1 LDFLLDKGWWG
12 TRRLV
17 SVLLVPANRLFSTRF
32 VEILSFASFLGRAM
46 WILRQVTCFE
56 MAQAMK
62 RPVGKQ
68 LSVWATPPPLKLN
81 EAANYASEAVLL
93 ISTANGIG

>member
-1 LDFLLDKGWWG
+1 
-12 TRRLV
+12 
-17 SVLLVPANRLFSTRF
+17 
-32 VEILSFASFLGRAM
+32 M
-46 WILRQVTCFE
+46 WILRQVTSFE